1 VGGGVE
7 MISTVVISIA
17 SCIVGAGLGTGF
29 FYLFVSP
36 KYKKELNVAK
46 KELQNIEIKLEE
58 EKEINQDLQNKF
70 NEAIKELQNIENIEI
85 KLEEEKEINQDLQN
99 KFNEAIKE
107 LEDLS
112 KESQGK
118 TLEKLKNIIDKL
130 YKLTEK
136 SVDVAKILEILIPI
150 GKKILI
156 ITKDIF
162 KKK

>member
-1 VGGGVE
+1 

-46 KELQNIEIKLEE
+46 KELQ
-58 EKEINQDLQNKF
+58 
-70 NEAIKELQNIENIEI
+70 NIEI